1 MKQFTKNALFNWSRK
16 SAAFCLC
23 VSNVLHGSKSSD
35 LTGLVITIILIIRG
49 RGVGGQKYLHNLQWT
64 PAAETSSTSPL

>member
-23 VSNVLHGSKSSD
+23 VRNVLRGSQSSD
-35 LTGLVITIILIIRG
+35 RTGLVITTIILIIRG
-49 RGVGGQKYLHNLQWT
+49 WGGGGRKYLHNLQWT
-64 PAAETSSTSPL
+64 PAAETFRS